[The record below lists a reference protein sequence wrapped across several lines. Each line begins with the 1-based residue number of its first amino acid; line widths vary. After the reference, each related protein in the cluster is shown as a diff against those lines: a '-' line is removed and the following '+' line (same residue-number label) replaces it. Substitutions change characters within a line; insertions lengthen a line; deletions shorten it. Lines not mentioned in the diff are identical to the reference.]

1 MVQHRRVLRTQSHL
15 CEPRRLGLRRR
26 GAEHHS
32 RAGASHS
39 RHGHQQNH
47 YDQGIPRL
55 RPASF
60 RQQRFQQ
67 RPFYLDQYR
76 GELAQLW
83 RSHGNRQH
91 AARNHDRALPLLR
104 GDDVQRIKKNLA
116 AFLMAGL
123 LFETAPPS
131 TAQQA
136 PQMPAAPS
144 RISVTTELVLVNV
157 LARDKKGNLIR
168 DLKKEDF
175 TLLEDG
181 KKQEISTF
189 DFENVDAPL
198 TAGPAEA
205 TVSGSAP
212 EGNLL
217 RAPQKGPVSL
227 NARDRRLM
235 LFFFDF
241 SAMDPEQIDRAV
253 DAAKSFVSTKMQP
266 ADLVALVSLATNLH
280 VDLDFTDNKEKL
292 LSVLT
297 SYTSG
302 EGQGFDNGSTGSAEG
317 AAETGGSFAAD
328 DTDYNTFSA
337 DRKLLALES
346 IMQTLGKLSQKKSL
360 IYFSNGISQSGM
372 DNQTALRAATAAA
385 VKANV
390 SIYSID
396 IRGLQAFPPGG
407 EAQSAS
413 LHGQSAYS
421 GQSVLNDLNNNAA
434 SQETLATLSSDT
446 GGKSFFDSN
455 DFSGVFS
462 QVQKDTSAYYV
473 LGFLSNNPA
482 KDGRYRHLKVQVNRP
497 DLKLDYRSGYYADRD
512 FEHLNKADR
521 EQQLDDELAAQLS
534 QVDVPLYA
542 GAAYFR
548 QDDAHYYLAVS
559 LVIPGSQ
566 IPFVTEKD
574 KDNATIDIIGQVLE
588 SNKFPVGHLRD
599 TVKLAVDSTQ
609 QVRRKNV
616 QYNTGFVLAPG
627 SYHLKFVVRENQTGK
642 MGAFEMD
649 VQVPDLR
656 KAPLKMSSVV
666 LSSLRTPAIN
676 KKGAPNPLVRDQME
690 TVPNITHVFT
700 ADQHL
705 YLQYEVYDAA
715 KGKNPTPVASVP
727 AAPATTSGQSL
738 PNAVSGQ
745 PAAAAKPEAPRPAP
759 AKPTKDS
766 VRVLTSIEFLQGG
779 RKVYESKPVVANA
792 VAAPERKA
800 VVLQM
805 DVPLQALKPGL
816 YLCQVNIIDDVSGTF
831 AFPRFPLLIREPQP
845 PAPLKTGK

>member
-1 MVQHRRVLRTQSHL
+1 MTI
-15 CEPRRLGLRRR
+15 E
-26 GAEHHS
+26 
-32 RAGASHS
+32 
-39 RHGHQQNH
+39 
-47 YDQGIPRL
+47 
-55 RPASF
+55 
-60 RQQRFQQ
+60 
-67 RPFYLDQYR
+67 
-76 GELAQLW
+76 
-83 RSHGNRQH
+83 
-91 AARNHDRALPLLR
+91 
-104 GDDVQRIKKNLA
+104 RIKKDLA
-116 AFLMAGL
+116 ACLMAGL
-123 LFETAPPS
+123 LFETAPPLI
-131 TAQQA
+131 AQQA
-136 PQMPAAPS
+136 PQMPSAPS

-157 LARDKKGNLIR
+157 VARDKKGNLIR

-181 KKQEISTF
+181 KRQVITTF
-189 DFENVDAPL
+189 DFENVDEAL
-198 TAGPAEA
+198 GAGPAEA
-205 TVSGSAP
+205 TVSGSAL

-217 RAPQKGPVSL
+217 RALKKGPAL
-227 NARDRRLM
+227 LDARDRRLM

-292 LSVLT
+292 LSALA

-302 EGQGFDNGSTGSAEG
+302 EGQGFDSGSTGSAEG

-346 IMQTLGKLSQKKSL
+346 IMQALGKLSQKKSL

-390 SIYSID
+390 SIYSMD
-396 IRGLQAFPPGG
+396 LRGLAAFPPGG

-446 GGKSFFDSN
+446 GGKAFFDSN
-455 DFSGVFS
+455 DFSGIFS

-473 LGFLSNNPA
+473 LGFVSNNPA
-482 KDGRYRHLKVQVNRP
+482 KDGRYRHLKVQVNRA

-512 FEHLNKADR
+512 FEHLNKPDR
-521 EQQLDDELAAQLS
+521 EQQLEDELAAQLS

-548 QDDAHYYLAVS
+548 EDDSHYYLAVS

-566 IPFVTEKD
+566 IPFVTEKE

-588 SNKFPVGHLRD
+588 GGKFPIGRLRD
-599 TVKLAVDSTQ
+599 TVKLAVDSTR

-627 SYHLKFVVRENQTGK
+627 SYHLKFVVRENQTGR

-649 VQVPDLR
+649 VQIPDLR

-666 LSSLRTPAIN
+666 LSSLRTPVAG
-676 KKGAPNPLVRDQME
+676 KKTGPNPLVRDQME

-705 YLQYEVYDAA
+705 YLQYEVYEAA
-715 KGKNPTPVASVP
+715 KGKNPP
-727 AAPATTSGQSL
+727 AARAS
-738 PNAVSGQ
+738 Q
-745 PAAAAKPEAPRPAP
+745 PEAAKATAAKAPR
-759 AKPTKDS
+759 DS
-766 VRVLTSIEFLQGG
+766 VRVLTSIEFLRGG
-779 RKVYESKPVVANA
+779 MKVYESKPVVTNE

-800 VVLQM
+800 VVLQI
-805 DVPLQALKPGL
+805 DVPLEALKPGL
-816 YLCQVNIIDDVSGTF
+816 YLCQVNVIDDVSGNF
-831 AFPRFPLLIREPQP
+831 AFPRFPVLIRE
-845 PAPLKTGK
+845 AVTSGGAKAAR

>member
-1 MVQHRRVLRTQSHL
+1 MTN
-15 CEPRRLGLRRR
+15 E
-26 GAEHHS
+26 
-32 RAGASHS
+32 
-39 RHGHQQNH
+39 
-47 YDQGIPRL
+47 
-55 RPASF
+55 
-60 RQQRFQQ
+60 
-67 RPFYLDQYR
+67 
-76 GELAQLW
+76 
-83 RSHGNRQH
+83 
-91 AARNHDRALPLLR
+91 
-104 GDDVQRIKKNLA
+104 RIKKDLA

-123 LFETAPPS
+123 LFQAAPPL

-136 PQMPAAPS
+136 PPMPSAPS

-157 LARDKKGNLIR
+157 VARDKKGNLIR

-189 DFENVDAPL
+189 DFENVDEAL

-212 EGNLL
+212 EGSLL
-217 RAPQKGPVSL
+217 RAPQKGPAL
-227 NARDRRLM
+227 LDARDRRLM

-292 LSVLT
+292 LSALA

-302 EGQGFDNGSTGSAEG
+302 AGQGFDTSGTGSAEG

-328 DTDYNTFSA
+328 DTDYDTFSA

-346 IMQTLGKLSQKKSL
+346 IMQALGKLSQKKSL

-390 SIYSID
+390 SIYSMD
-396 IRGLQAFPPGG
+396 LRGLQAFPPGG

-455 DFSGVFS
+455 DFGGVFS

-473 LGFLSNNPA
+473 LGFVSNNAA
-482 KDGRYRHLKVQVNRP
+482 KDGRYRHLKVQVKRA

-512 FEHLNKADR
+512 FEHLDKADR
-521 EQQLDDELAAQLS
+521 EQQLEDELAAQLS
-534 QVDVPLYA
+534 QVEVPLYA

-548 QDDAHYYLAVS
+548 QDDSHYYLAVS

-566 IPFVTEKD
+566 IPFVTEKE

-588 SNKFPVGHLRD
+588 GSKFPVGRLRD
-599 TVKLAVDSTQ
+599 TVKLAVDSTR

-627 SYHLKFVVRENQTGK
+627 SYHLKFVVRENQTGR

-649 VQVPDLR
+649 VEIPDLR

-666 LSSLRTPAIN
+666 LSSLRTPAAG
-676 KKGAPNPLVRDQME
+676 KKTGPNPLVRDQME

-715 KGKNPTPVASVP
+715 KGKNPP
-727 AAPATTSGQSL
+727 AAPTT
-738 PNAVSGQ
+738 Q
-745 PAAAAKPEAPRPAP
+745 PAAAKTAAAKAPR
-759 AKPTKDS
+759 DS
-766 VRVLTSIEFLQGG
+766 VRVLTSIEFLRGG
-779 RKVYESKPVVANA
+779 VKVYESKPVVTNE

-800 VVLQM
+800 VVLQI
-805 DVPLQALKPGL
+805 DVPLEALKPGL
-816 YLCQVNIIDDVSGTF
+816 YLCQVNVIDDVSGNF
-831 AFPRFPLLIREPQP
+831 AFPRFPVLIRE
-845 PAPLKTGK
+845 AANSAGLKAGR